1 MQNQIKKKGG
11 KGNAIKRR
19 REWPNGEFN
28 LRCFIP
34 FSCLCLS
41 AERLVRSRT
50 LTHSR
55 SWSWARF
62 LFSARSTTQLGKK
75 RHSQWHFSRST
86 EKKKENWLKNKSK
99 KKKNRSAE
107 GTSKSANQ
115 YQSFFFAP
123 PHPEWYAIERVQIE
137 RVCMPIPV
145 ALAPSTL
152 VLQRFWMQ
160 YNRPIVKRLCV
171 PKVPLSFH
179 LFHLFLIHFLSSF
192 FFFFLSPFFWI
203 FVFLFFANGRAG
215 GLELTFKCHWCSS
228 RPKDCCAG
236 CAGGCWRPCPSR
248 RSCQPCVPCWPAARL
263 SLCAPFAGNEAIL
276 SSQFRPLIGWK
287 TQSKELS
294 ETLSLIISWWLSL
307 SSPVAHHREP
317 GEKRIELKRH

>member
-1 MQNQIKKKGG
+1 MSI
-11 KGNAIKRR
+11 
-19 REWPNGEFN
+19 
-28 LRCFIP
+28 L
-34 FSCLCLS
+34 
-41 AERLVRSRT
+41 
-50 LTHSR
+50 
-55 SWSWARF
+55 
-62 LFSARSTTQLGKK
+62 
-75 RHSQWHFSRST
+75 
-86 EKKKENWLKNKSK
+86 
-99 KKKNRSAE
+99 
-107 GTSKSANQ
+107 
-115 YQSFFFAP
+115 
-123 PHPEWYAIERVQIE
+123 
-137 RVCMPIPV
+137 V

-160 YNRPIVKRLCV
+160 YNRPIVRDSVCRRFHYPSTFSAFSYSFPFIFLLLLI
-171 PKVPLSFH
+171 PL
-179 LFHLFLIHFLSSF
+179 
-192 FFFFLSPFFWI
+192 FFWI

-215 GLELTFKCHWCSS
+215 WLELTFKCHWCSS

-294 ETLSLIISWWLSL
+294 ETLSLISCWLSL
-307 SSPVAHHREP
+307 SSPVAAHHREP